1 VLEAAFRDNS
11 KPPNEIDSLLR
22 IVDKKVKTSLE
33 TSEAELAIY
42 EAKHRFC
49 ADIYTERGE
58 SASEAV
64 QEYFE
69 VLATKYPN
77 DPIGGLTMAEFKQG
91 SKSFK

>member
-1 VLEAAFRDNS
+1 
-11 KPPNEIDSLLR
+11 LR
-22 IVDKKVKTSLE
+22 IVDKKVGDE
-33 TSEAELAIY
+33 IDTSEKELEIY

-49 ADIYTERGE
+49 AEIYTEHGE
-58 SASEAV
+58 KASEAV
-64 QEYFE
+64 QDHFE